1 MLLVVEDD
9 PMLGPAVVEGLA
21 SHFRVELVTTL
32 EDARATIAA
41 LECELV
47 VLDLSLPDGSGL
59 DLLREIRAVHR
70 PTGVVILTALDRPQD
85 RVAGLSLGADDYVGK
100 PFDLEELQA
109 RCLAVARRIRGHPA
123 PVIRLGP
130 LAFDSVGR
138 SVTIDDLP
146 ITLSATEFRLLDVLV
161 ASRGRIVSK
170 DQIEERL
177 YTWNEEIES
186 NTVEVYVSR
195 LRRKLGYPMIRTV
208 RGLGYMLA
216 APE

>member
-1 MLLVVEDD
+1 
-9 PMLGPAVVEGLA
+9 
-21 SHFRVELVTTL
+21 
-32 EDARATIAA
+32 
-41 LECELV
+41 
-47 VLDLSLPDGSGL
+47 
-59 DLLREIRAVHR
+59 
-70 PTGVVILTALDRPQD
+70 
-85 RVAGLSLGADDYVGK
+85 
-100 PFDLEELQA
+100 
-109 RCLAVARRIRGHPA
+109 
-123 PVIRLGP
+123 
-130 LAFDSVGR
+130 
-138 SVTIDDLP
+138 
-146 ITLSATEFRLLDVLV
+146 VLV